1 MKKLFVL
8 MLLLSSVGA
17 MSQKTPS
24 DGFDK
29 IRIADGDKVIQAD
42 LKAVSSDPD
51 VETNKFYYW
60 ASGNSIHA
68 TQGGFS
74 GRLLNGRYAE
84 YYPNK
89 NLKQQ
94 GLFKKGLKE
103 GVWKLW
109 SDNGQLIEWYTW
121 DSGIKS
127 GEFCLYDDHGNL
139 KQSGRYKNNVLNGR
153 IRNFD
158 SGKVTT
164 LSYRNGTVVNKKPSR
179 FWAKVNIFKK
189 IKLPHKDKQPR
200 TLKTAK

>member
-1 MKKLFVL
+1 MKKWLVL
-8 MLLLSSVGA
+8 MLLWSSGSA
-17 MSQKTPS
+17 MAQKIPS

-42 LKAVSSDPD
+42 LKAVQSDPD

-74 GRLLNGRYAE
+74 GRLLNGKYAE

-103 GVWKLW
+103 GIWKLW
-109 SDNGQLIEWYTW
+109 SDNGQLMEWYTW

-127 GEFCLYDDHGNL
+127 GKFSLFDDKGNL
-139 KQSGRYKNNVLNGR
+139 KQSGRYKNNLLNGN
-153 IRNFD
+153 IESFD
-158 SGKVTT
+158 NGKHTT
-164 LSYRNGTVVNKKPSR
+164 LKYRNGTVVDRNPSQ
-179 FWAKVNIFKK
+179 FWQKVNIFKK
-189 IKLPHKDKQPR
+189 LKLHHKQKQP
-200 TLKTAK
+200 KTIKKG